1 VYVLDS
7 KTATARKQA
16 VTLGKQSANQ
26 IEIVSGLSAGDQ
38 VIISGYRDFAQ
49 ADTIQLEQ

>member
-1 VYVLDS
+1 MAGNFVDWCE
-7 KTATARKQA
+7 
-16 VTLGKQSANQ
+16 QSGVDNVFTYT
-26 IEIVSGLSAGDQ
+26 EIVSGLNAGDQ